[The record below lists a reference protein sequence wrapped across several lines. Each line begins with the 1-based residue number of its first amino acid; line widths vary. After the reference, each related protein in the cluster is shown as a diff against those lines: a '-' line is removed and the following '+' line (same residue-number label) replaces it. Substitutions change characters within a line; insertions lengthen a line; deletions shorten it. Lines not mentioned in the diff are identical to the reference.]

1 MDFGLNILLVI
12 AILTLPAIA
21 QALITVRYKKYSKE
35 ENSVNL
41 SGFETA
47 RKILD
52 ANGLGDM
59 DIVSTPGTLTDHYD
73 PSRKVVRL
81 SQSNFDDTSIA
92 AMAVAAHECGHAI
105 QDKERYFMMR
115 LRSAIVPI
123 VKIGTGLSY
132 IIITIGFVLELLN
145 LIYIGIALTGLGL
158 LFQLITL
165 PVEFNASSRAEK
177 QLKALGLTLEKDDKG
192 VKKVLGAAAMTYVAG
207 MLSTLLMI
215 LRYVLMFTG
224 RRD

>member
-1 MDFGLNILLVI
+1 MNTATDIIIII
-12 AILTLPAIA
+12 AILTIPAIA
-21 QALITVRYKKYSKE
+21 QALISIRYKRYSGI
-35 ENSVNL
+35 ENTQKL

-52 ANGLGDM
+52 ANGLSDM
-59 DIVSTPGTLTDHYD
+59 DIVAVPGSLTDHYD

-81 SQSNFDDTSIA
+81 SQSNFNDNSIA

-105 QDKERYFMMR
+105 QDKEGYFMMR
-115 LRSAIVPI
+115 LRSAIVPV
-123 VKIGTGLSY
+123 VKIGTTVSY
-132 IIITIGFVLELLN
+132 IIIAIAFIFELLG
-145 LIYIGIALTGLGL
+145 LFYVGIACSCLGL

-177 QLKALGLTLEKDDKG
+177 QLKMLGLTSESDDKG
-192 VKKVLGAAAMTYVAG
+192 TKKVLGAAAMTYVAG
-207 MLSTLLMI
+207 MLSSLLVI
-215 LRYVLMFTG
+215 LRYVLIFSG

>member
-1 MDFGLNILLVI
+1 MNTATDIIIII
-12 AILTLPAIA
+12 AILTIPAIA
-21 QALITVRYKKYSKE
+21 QVLISIRYKRYSGI
-35 ENSVNL
+35 ENTQKL

-52 ANGLGDM
+52 ANGLSDM
-59 DIVSTPGTLTDHYD
+59 DIVAVPGSLTDHYD

-81 SQSNFDDTSIA
+81 SQSNFNENSIA

-105 QDKERYFMMR
+105 QDKEGYFMMR
-115 LRSAIVPI
+115 LRSAIVPV
-123 VKIGTGLSY
+123 VKIGTTVSY
-132 IIITIGFVLELLN
+132 IIIAIAFIFELLG
-145 LIYIGIALTGLGL
+145 LFYVGIACSCLGL

-177 QLKALGLTLEKDDKG
+177 QLKMLGLTSKSDDKG
-192 VKKVLGAAAMTYVAG
+192 TKKVLGAAAMTYVAG
-207 MLSTLLMI
+207 MLSSLLVI
-215 LRYVLMFTG
+215 LRYVLIFSG

>member
-1 MDFGLNILLVI
+1 
-12 AILTLPAIA
+12 
-21 QALITVRYKKYSKE
+21 
-35 ENSVNL
+35 
-41 SGFETA
+41 
-47 RKILD
+47 
-52 ANGLGDM
+52 
-59 DIVSTPGTLTDHYD
+59 
-73 PSRKVVRL
+73 
-81 SQSNFDDTSIA
+81 
-92 AMAVAAHECGHAI
+92 MAVAAHECGHAI
-105 QDKERYFMMR
+105 QDKEGYFMMR

>member
-1 MDFGLNILLVI
+1 MDYIFDIILVVV
-12 AILTLPAIA
+12 ILTIPAIA
-21 QALITVRYKKYSKE
+21 QGLITVRYKKYSGIQNNNK
-35 ENSVNL
+35 L

-52 ANGLGDM
+52 ANGLEDM
-59 DIVSTPGTLTDHYD
+59 DIVAVPGSLTDHYD

-81 SQSNFDDTSIA
+81 SQSNFDGQSVA

-105 QDKERYFMMR
+105 QDKEGYLMMR
-115 LRSAIVPI
+115 IRSAIVPV

-132 IIITIGFVLELLN
+132 IIIVIGFIFQLIN
-145 LIYIGIALTGLGL
+145 LVYVGIALTGLGL
-158 LFQLITL
+158 LFQLVTL

-177 QLKALGLTLEKDDKG
+177 QIKALGLSTSDEDKG

-207 MLSTLLMI
+207 VLSSLLQI
-215 LRYVLMFTG
+215 IRLVLIYGG

>member
-1 MDFGLNILLVI
+1 MVDGVQIILFI
-12 AILTLPAIA
+12 AILTIPAIA
-21 QALITVRYKKYSKE
+21 QALISIRYKKYSKVD
-35 ENSVNL
+35 NGAKL

-81 SQSNFDDTSIA
+81 SQSNFDDTSVA

-105 QDKERYFMMR
+105 QDKEGYFMMK
-115 LRSAIVPI
+115 LRSLIVP
-123 VKIGTGLSY
+123 VVNIGTKLSY
-132 IIITIGFVLELLN
+132 IIILIGCLFQL
-145 LIYIGIALTGLGL
+145 LGL
-158 LFQLITL
+158 VYVGIGCTCLGLVFQLITL
-165 PVEFNASSRAEK
+165 PVEFDASKRAGI
-177 QLKALGLTLEKDDKG
+177 QLRALGLTTGDDQVG

-207 MLSTLLMI
+207 VLSSLLQI
-215 LRYVLMFTG
+215 LRLVLIFTD
-224 RRD
+224 RRR

>member
-1 MDFGLNILLVI
+1 MNTATDIIIII
-12 AILTLPAIA
+12 AILTIPAIA
-21 QALITVRYKKYSKE
+21 QALISIRYKRYSGI
-35 ENSVNL
+35 ENTQKL

-52 ANGLGDM
+52 ANGLSDM
-59 DIVSTPGTLTDHYD
+59 DIVAVPGSLTDHYD

-81 SQSNFDDTSIA
+81 SQSNFNENSIA

-105 QDKERYFMMR
+105 QDKEGYFMMR
-115 LRSAIVPI
+115 LRSAIVPV
-123 VKIGTGLSY
+123 VKIGTTVSY
-132 IIITIGFVLELLN
+132 IIIAIAFIFEILGLFYV
-145 LIYIGIALTGLGL
+145 GIACSCLGL

-177 QLKALGLTLEKDDKG
+177 QLKMLGLTSKSDDKG
-192 VKKVLGAAAMTYVAG
+192 TKKVLGAAAMTYVAG
-207 MLSTLLMI
+207 MLSSLLVI
-215 LRYVLMFTG
+215 LRYVLMFSG

>member
-105 QDKERYFMMR
+105 QDKEGYFMMR

-215 LRYVLMFTG
+215 LRYVLIFTG

>member
-1 MDFGLNILLVI
+1 MDTGLNIVLII

-105 QDKERYFMMR
+105 QDKEGYFMMR

-215 LRYVLMFTG
+215 LRYVLIFTG

>member
-1 MDFGLNILLVI
+1 MDTGLNIVLII

-105 QDKERYFMMR
+105 QDKEGYFMMR

>member
-1 MDFGLNILLVI
+1 MNTATDIIIII
-12 AILTLPAIA
+12 AILTIPAIA
-21 QALITVRYKKYSKE
+21 QALISIRYKRYSGI
-35 ENSVNL
+35 ENTQKL

-52 ANGLGDM
+52 ANGLSDM
-59 DIVSTPGTLTDHYD
+59 DIVAVPGSLTDHYD

-81 SQSNFDDTSIA
+81 SQSNFNENSIA

-105 QDKERYFMMR
+105 QDKEGYFMMR
-115 LRSAIVPI
+115 IRSAIVPV
-123 VKIGTGLSY
+123 VKIGTTVSY
-132 IIITIGFVLELLN
+132 IIIAIAFIFELLG
-145 LIYIGIALTGLGL
+145 LFYVGIACSCLGL

-177 QLKALGLTLEKDDKG
+177 QLKMLGLTSKSDDKG
-192 VKKVLGAAAMTYVAG
+192 TKKVLGAAAMTYVAG
-207 MLSTLLMI
+207 MLSSLLVI
-215 LRYVLMFTG
+215 LRYVLIFSG

>member
-1 MDFGLNILLVI
+1 MSIYVDIAIVI
-12 AILTLPAIA
+12 AMLTLPAIA
-21 QALITVRYKKYSKE
+21 QGLITVRYKKYSGV
-35 ENSVNL
+35 ENTQKL

-59 DIVSTPGTLTDHYD
+59 DIVAVPGSLTDHYD

-105 QDKERYFMMR
+105 QDKEGYLMMR
-115 LRSAIVPI
+115 IRSAIVPI
-123 VKIGTGLSY
+123 VKLGTGLSY
-132 IIITIGFVLELLN
+132 IIIAVALILNFIGLFYV
-145 LIYIGIALTGLGL
+145 GIAFTCLGL
-158 LFQLITL
+158 LFQLVTL
-165 PVEFNASSRAEK
+165 PVEFNASKRAGE
-177 QLKALGLTLEKDDKG
+177 QIKALGLSTSKEDSG
-192 VKKVLGAAAMTYVAG
+192 VKRVLGAAAMTYVAG

-215 LRYVLMFTG
+215 LRYVLMFTS

>member
-105 QDKERYFMMR
+105 QDKEGYFMMR

-165 PVEFNASSRAEK
+165 PVEFNASSRADK

>member
-1 MDFGLNILLVI
+1 MNTATDIIIII
-12 AILTLPAIA
+12 AILTIPAIA
-21 QALITVRYKKYSKE
+21 QALISIRYKRYSGI
-35 ENSVNL
+35 ENTQKL

-52 ANGLGDM
+52 ANGLSDM
-59 DIVSTPGTLTDHYD
+59 DIVAVPGSLTDHYD

-81 SQSNFDDTSIA
+81 SQSNFNDNSIA

-105 QDKERYFMMR
+105 QDKEGYFMMR
-115 LRSAIVPI
+115 LRSAIVPV
-123 VKIGTGLSY
+123 VKIGTTVSY
-132 IIITIGFVLELLN
+132 IIIAIAFIFELLG
-145 LIYIGIALTGLGL
+145 LFYVGIACSCLGL

-177 QLKALGLTLEKDDKG
+177 QLKMLGLTSKSDDKG
-192 VKKVLGAAAMTYVAG
+192 TKKVLGAAAMTYVAG
-207 MLSTLLMI
+207 MLSSLLVI
-215 LRYVLMFTG
+215 LRYVLIFSG

>member
-105 QDKERYFMMR
+105 QDKEGYFMMR

-145 LIYIGIALTGLGL
+145 LIYVGIALTGLGL

-215 LRYVLMFTG
+215 LRYVLIFTG

>member
-1 MDFGLNILLVI
+1 MNTATDIIIII
-12 AILTLPAIA
+12 AILTIPAIA
-21 QALITVRYKKYSKE
+21 QALISIRYKRYSGI
-35 ENSVNL
+35 ENTQKL

-52 ANGLGDM
+52 ANGLSDM
-59 DIVSTPGTLTDHYD
+59 DIVAVPGSLTDHYD

-81 SQSNFDDTSIA
+81 SQSNFNENSIA

-105 QDKERYFMMR
+105 QDKEGYFMMR
-115 LRSAIVPI
+115 LRSAIVPV
-123 VKIGTGLSY
+123 VKIGTTVSY
-132 IIITIGFVLELLN
+132 IIIAIAFIFELLG
-145 LIYIGIALTGLGL
+145 LFYVGIACSCLGL

-177 QLKALGLTLEKDDKG
+177 QLKMLGLTSKSDDKG
-192 VKKVLGAAAMTYVAG
+192 TKKVLGAAAMTYVAG
-207 MLSTLLMI
+207 MLSSLLVI
-215 LRYVLMFTG
+215 LRYVLIFSG

>member
-1 MDFGLNILLVI
+1 MDTGLNIVLII

-105 QDKERYFMMR
+105 QDKEGYFMMR
-115 LRSAIVPI
+115 LRSAIVPV

>member
-1 MDFGLNILLVI
+1 VNTATDIIIII
-12 AILTLPAIA
+12 AILTIPAIA
-21 QALITVRYKKYSKE
+21 QALISIRYKRYSGI
-35 ENSVNL
+35 ENTQKL

-52 ANGLGDM
+52 ANGLSDM
-59 DIVSTPGTLTDHYD
+59 DIVAVPGSLTDHYD

-81 SQSNFDDTSIA
+81 SQSNFNENSIA

-105 QDKERYFMMR
+105 QDKEGYFMMR
-115 LRSAIVPI
+115 LRSAIVPV
-123 VKIGTGLSY
+123 VKIGTTVSY
-132 IIITIGFVLELLN
+132 IIIAIAFIFELLG
-145 LIYIGIALTGLGL
+145 LFYVGIACSCLGL

-177 QLKALGLTLEKDDKG
+177 QLKMLGLTSKSDDKG
-192 VKKVLGAAAMTYVAG
+192 TKKVLGAAAMTYVAG
-207 MLSTLLMI
+207 MLSSLLVI
-215 LRYVLMFTG
+215 LRYVLMFSG

>member
-1 MDFGLNILLVI
+1 MDIILII

-21 QALITVRYKKYSKE
+21 QALISVRYKKYSKI
-35 ENSVNL
+35 ENGAQL
-41 SGFETA
+41 CGFEVA

-52 ANGLGDM
+52 ANGLNEM
-59 DIVSTPGTLTDHYD
+59 DIVATPGYLTDHYD

-81 SQSNFDDTSIA
+81 SQANFDGTDVA

-105 QDKERYFMMR
+105 QDKEGYFMMK
-115 LRSAIVPI
+115 LRSAIVPV

-132 IIITIGFVLELLN
+132 IIITIGFIFELLN
-145 LIYIGIALTGLGL
+145 VIYIGIALTGLGL
-158 LFQLITL
+158 LFQIITL
-165 PVEFNASSRAEK
+165 PVEFNASSRAGK
-177 QLKALGLTLEKDDKG
+177 QLELLGLSSEEDSRG
-192 VKKVLGAAAMTYVAG
+192 IKKVLGAAAMTYVAG

-215 LRYVLMFTG
+215 LRYVLIFSG

>member
-1 MDFGLNILLVI
+1 MSYLVEIILIV
-12 AILTLPAIA
+12 AILTIPAIA
-21 QALITVRYKKYSKE
+21 QGMITFRYNKYSKE
-35 ENSVNL
+35 TNDKKL

-52 ANGLGDM
+52 ANGLNDM
-59 DIVSTPGTLTDHYD
+59 DIVAVPGTLTDHYD

-81 SQSNFDDTSIA
+81 SQSNFDGQSVA
-92 AMAVAAHECGHAI
+92 AIAVAAHECGHAI
-105 QDKERYFMMR
+105 QDKEGYFMMK
-115 LRSAIVPI
+115 LRSAIVPV

-132 IIITIGFVLELLN
+132 VIILIGFIFQLLN

-158 LFQLITL
+158 LFQLVTL
-165 PVEFNASSRAEK
+165 PVEFNASSRAGV
-177 QLKALGLTLEKDDKG
+177 QLKKLGLSSASDSDG

-207 MLSTLLMI
+207 VLSSMLQI
-215 LRYVLMFTG
+215 LRLILIYGG

>member
-1 MDFGLNILLVI
+1 MDTWLDIVLII
-12 AILTLPAIA
+12 AILTLPAVA
-21 QALITVRYKKYSKE
+21 QALITIRYKKYSDV
-35 ENSVNL
+35 ENTQKL

-52 ANGLGDM
+52 ANGLKNM
-59 DIVSTPGTLTDHYD
+59 DIVAVPGSLTDHYD

-81 SQSNFDDTSIA
+81 SQSNFNDTSIA

-105 QDKERYFMMR
+105 QDKEGYTMMR
-115 LRSAIVPI
+115 IRSLLVPV

-132 IIITIGFVLELLN
+132 VIILIGFLFQVLDLV
-145 LIYIGIALTGLGL
+145 YIGIALTGLGL

-165 PVEFNASSRAEK
+165 PVEFNASSRAEA
-177 QLKALGLTLEKDDKG
+177 QIKALGLSTVDEDKG

-207 MLSTLLMI
+207 VLSSMLQIIRLI
-215 LRYVLMFTG
+215 LIYGG

>member
-1 MDFGLNILLVI
+1 MDTGLNIVLII

-52 ANGLGDM
+52 ANGLGDI

-105 QDKERYFMMR
+105 QDKEGYFMMR
-115 LRSAIVPI
+115 LRSAIVPV

-224 RRD
+224 HRD

>member
-1 MDFGLNILLVI
+1 MNTATDIIIII
-12 AILTLPAIA
+12 AILTIPAIA
-21 QALITVRYKKYSKE
+21 QALISIRYKRYSGI
-35 ENSVNL
+35 ENTQKL

-52 ANGLGDM
+52 ANGLSDM
-59 DIVSTPGTLTDHYD
+59 DIVAVPGSLTDHYD

-81 SQSNFDDTSIA
+81 SQSNFNDNSIA

-105 QDKERYFMMR
+105 QDKEGYFMMR
-115 LRSAIVPI
+115 LRSAIVPV
-123 VKIGTGLSY
+123 VKIGTTVSY
-132 IIITIGFVLELLN
+132 IIIAIAFIFELLG
-145 LIYIGIALTGLGL
+145 LFYVGIACSCLGL

-177 QLKALGLTLEKDDKG
+177 QLKMLGLTNESDDKG
-192 VKKVLGAAAMTYVAG
+192 TKKVLGAAAMTYVAG
-207 MLSTLLMI
+207 MLSSLLVI
-215 LRYVLMFTG
+215 LRYVLIFSG